1 MTRNYAVVVGLVTDV
16 VDPDQQG
23 RVKITFPWLND
34 DTIDGGW
41 APVVR
46 PMAGKERGFFY
57 VPEVDDEVLVAFEQG
72 DVDHPMV
79 LGFLHNGVDKP
90 PQKGIDEHVRRLESV
105 SGQQF
110 ELDDRS
116 GGESI
121 RLTTSRGHQLEL
133 HDTDD
138 RIEINTQGGHR
149 VRLTDSPGKV
159 LVSTPN
165 GTELTLEDNKCELK
179 VGSGG
184 SGVVVTIDNLS
195 VKTTSLTT
203 SEITGGTTVTIKA
216 GTQVSLVAPS
226 VSVQAAMTQ
235 FSGVVQCSALM
246 TQAVISQSY
255 TPGVGNI
262 W

>member
-1 MTRNYAVVVGLVTDV
+1 MSRNFAVVIGLVTDV

-23 RVKITFPWLND
+23 RVKVTFPWLSS
-34 DTIDGGW
+34 DTVDGGW

-90 PQKGIDEHVRRLESV
+90 PQKGIDERVRRLESV

-110 ELDDRS
+110 ELDDRA
-116 GGESI
+116 GEESI
-121 RLTTSRGHQLEL
+121 RLTTSKGHQLEL
-133 HDTDD
+133 HDADD
-138 RIEINTQGGHR
+138 RIELNTRGGHR

-159 LVSTPN
+159 VVSSPN
-165 GTELTLEDNKCELK
+165 GTELSLEDDKCELK
-179 VGSGG
+179 VGPGG
-184 SGVVVTIDNLS
+184 SGVTVTIDNLS
-195 VKTTSLTT
+195 MSTSSMT
-203 SEITGGTTVTIKA
+203 STDVTGGTSVTISA
-216 GTQVSLVAPS
+216 GTQVKLVAPS
-226 VSVQAAMTQ
+226 VSVNAAMTQ
-235 FSGVVQCSALM
+235 FSGIVQCSALM
-246 TQAVISQSY
+246 TQSVVSQSY